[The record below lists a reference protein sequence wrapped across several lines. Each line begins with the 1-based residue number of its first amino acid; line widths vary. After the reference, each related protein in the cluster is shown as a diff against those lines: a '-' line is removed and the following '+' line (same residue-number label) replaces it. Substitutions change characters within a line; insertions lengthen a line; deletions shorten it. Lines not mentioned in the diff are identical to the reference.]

1 MANTVE
7 VMKLS
12 GVFGG
17 PQAQEFRQ
25 IISELVQ
32 GGTQALLLDCAD
44 VTFIDSSGLG
54 ALVVALKTVRAGGG
68 QLYLCNIPKQ
78 MMMLFELT
86 SMDKVFQILK
96 DEEEFFSLNPPP
108 QEARD

>member
-1 MANTVE
+1 MANPVE

-25 IISELVQ
+25 TISELVQ
-32 GGTQALLLDCAD
+32 GGTQALLLDCGD
-44 VTFIDSSGLG
+44 VSFIDSSGLG
-54 ALVVALKTVRAGGG
+54 ALVVALKTIRAGGG
-68 QLYLCNIPKQ
+68 QLYLCHIPKQ

-96 DEEEFFSLNPPP
+96 DEQEFFSLTLPL
-108 QEARD
+108 QKASD

>member
-1 MANTVE
+1 MANPVE
-7 VMKLS
+7 VIKLS

-25 IISELVQ
+25 TISELVQ
-32 GGTQALLLDCAD
+32 GGTQALLLDCGD

-96 DEEEFFSLNPPP
+96 DEEEFFSLNLPS
-108 QEARD
+108 QKAKD

>member
-7 VMKLS
+7 VLKLS

-25 IISELVQ
+25 TITELVQ

-96 DEEEFFSLNPPP
+96 DEEEFFSLNLPP
-108 QEARD
+108 QGEAS

>member
-1 MANTVE
+1 MTNTVD
-7 VMKLS
+7 VIKLS
-12 GVFGG
+12 GIFGG

-25 IISELVQ
+25 MVSERA
-32 GGTQALLLDCAD
+32 QAGVKVLLLDCSE

-54 ALVVALKTVRAGGG
+54 ALVVALKTLRATDG
-68 QLYLCNIPKQ
+68 QLYLCGIPKQ

-96 DEEEFFSLNPPP
+96 DEEEFNIRIRP
-108 QEARD
+108 QYESP

>member
-25 IISELVQ
+25 TISELVQ

-96 DEEEFFSLNPPP
+96 DEAEFFSLNPPP

>member
-7 VMKLS
+7 VLKLS

-25 IISELVQ
+25 TITELVQ

-96 DEEEFFSLNPPP
+96 DEKEFFALNLPP
-108 QEARD
+108 QGEAS